1 MCKMSISILNQD
13 EPSVECLVGHLRKS
27 SKKNHED
34 SITVKNSAKN
44 DLYFISKNNL
54 EISN

>member
-1 MCKMSISILNQD
+1 MCKMSMSILNQD
-13 EPSVECLVGHLRKS
+13 EPSIECLVGHLRKS

-34 SITVKNSAKN
+34 SITVKNSTKN